1 MTKIPE
7 NKTRKRL
14 RIVLCTLYLFEI
26 FMCSMPFYQYISDN
40 QLFSYSVFE
49 MLAALG
55 TGNTIGL
62 PDSEFAAASTIL
74 PLNFIFVVIPIIGF
88 FFCALD
94 KQSNLKNIVSI
105 FCCLFGVL
113 AIMTIVTVNFLS
125 LGFFQRCP
133 SSREWSKIPRR
144 RKRKAKKH
152 KTMTG
157 CPFSDCPSFI
167 IR

>member
-26 FMCSMPFYQYISDN
+26 FMCSMPYYQYISDN
-40 QLFSYSVFE
+40 KLFSYSVFE

-113 AIMTIVTVNFLS
+113 AIMTMVTVNFLS
-125 LGFFQRCP
+125 LGSLLSLLLYLLISFLSALSIFARMVKNP
-133 SSREWSKIPRR
+133 DEENKGG
-144 RKRKAKKH
+144 KKV
-152 KTMTG
+152 
-157 CPFSDCPSFI
+157 
-167 IR
+167 

>member
-26 FMCSMPFYQYISDN
+26 IMCSMPYYQYISDN
-40 QLFSYSVFE
+40 KLFSYSVFE

-113 AIMTIVTVNFLS
+113 AIMTMVTVNFLS
-125 LGFFQRCP
+125 LGSLLSLLLYLLISFLSALSIFARMVKNP
-133 SSREWSKIPRR
+133 EEENKGG
-144 RKRKAKKH
+144 KKV
-152 KTMTG
+152 
-157 CPFSDCPSFI
+157 
-167 IR
+167 